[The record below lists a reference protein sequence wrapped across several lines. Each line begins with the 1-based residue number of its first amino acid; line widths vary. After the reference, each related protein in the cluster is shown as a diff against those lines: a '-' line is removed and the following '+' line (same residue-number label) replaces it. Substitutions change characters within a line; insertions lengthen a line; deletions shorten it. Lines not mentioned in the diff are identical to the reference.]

1 MEEIEKASAESVTY
15 LRRLQNPELMGGV
28 QLFSGVSI
36 DGITQL
42 LEQCPILQLHAGER
56 LIAAGAANDSV
67 FLILSGRLRVHL
79 HAEDGQPVAVLG
91 PGESVGEI
99 SVIDHQPTSASVIAD
114 NECKV
119 LSINEKLLWSL
130 VRNSH
135 DVACNLLEILAQRLR
150 HGNSVIHR
158 IHDLLRE
165 YEYDAT
171 IDPLT
176 GLFNRRWL
184 DNMLRRLMQ
193 RAQASG
199 QDLALVMID
208 IDYFKQY
215 NDGHGH
221 LAGDRALHTV
231 ARTIIEKLR
240 PEDTVARY
248 GGEEMLAL
256 LPNTNLEGARVIAE
270 RLRES
275 VAGLA
280 IEGADGAPLPA
291 LTISAGIAEMKP
303 GYTPSR
309 FIAAADEALY
319 RAKNGGRDRIAD

>member
-1 MEEIEKASAESVTY
+1 MY
-15 LRRLQNPELMGGV
+15 
-28 QLFSGVSI
+28 
-36 DGITQL
+36 
-42 LEQCPILQLHAGER
+42 
-56 LIAAGAANDSV
+56 
-67 FLILSGRLRVHL
+67 LILSGQLRVHL

-99 SVIDHQPTSASVIAD
+99 SVVDHQPTSASVVAES
-114 NECKV
+114 ECRI

-130 VRNSH
+130 VRSSH
-135 DVACNLLEILAQRLR
+135 DIACNLLEILAQRLR

-184 DNMLRRLMQ
+184 DNMLRRLMK

-208 IDYFKQY
+208 IDHFKQY

-231 ARTIIEKLR
+231 ARTIIENLR

-256 LPNTNLEGARVIAE
+256 LPNTDLEGARIIAE
-270 RLRES
+270 RLREA
-275 VAGLA
+275 VAALT
-280 IEGADGAPLPA
+280 IEAADRTRLPRI
-291 LTISAGIAEMKP
+291 TISAGVAELRP
-303 GYTPSR
+303 DYTPGR
-309 FIAAADEALY
+309 FIAAADKALY
-319 RAKNGGRDRIAD
+319 RAKHGGRDRVAD